1 MIVDIFVPCFIDQLY
16 PETAF
21 NMVKVLEGAGCK
33 VNYIEQQTCCG
44 QLAFNSGY
52 WDDAKEVGEKFL
64 KEFSGDRYIVV
75 PSGSCCGFMRNYYGT
90 LFENTVLHN
99 HFKEVKTKLFEFTE
113 FLSDVLNITNF
124 NARLDGKATFHD
136 GCGSLRECGIKLAPR
151 RLLNNVKGLELIEM
165 RDVETCCGFGGSF
178 SIKFEPISTS
188 MGRNKSENVIACDV
202 DYLISGDLS
211 CLMHIGGI
219 LKRNQSSIRPMHI
232 ADVLASGW

>member
-90 LFENTVLHN
+90 LFKNTVLHN
-99 HFKEVKTKLFEFTE
+99 HFKEVKTKLFEF
-113 FLSDVLNITNF
+113 FYFYYCLINGISIYVRHSVYFFYFISSF
-124 NARLDGKATFHD
+124 NKKYWLYQVM
-136 GCGSLRECGIKLAPR
+136 R
-151 RLLNNVKGLELIEM
+151 R
-165 RDVETCCGFGGSF
+165 
-178 SIKFEPISTS
+178 
-188 MGRNKSENVIACDV
+188 
-202 DYLISGDLS
+202 
-211 CLMHIGGI
+211 
-219 LKRNQSSIRPMHI
+219 
-232 ADVLASGW
+232 